1 MGSLLPNSQKSNKD
15 EFMKTVEKLIS
26 ASQCRSSAQIFIIG
40 SIISVLIPPLLMIW
54 IAASIFAYASVAH
67 HPDMRV
73 REYQRWAGYRFY
85 GLVGTLVVVLNFS
98 GAMNAWVGGGKN
110 LLLAVWA
117 VSILVIVPLGIRDL
131 IRIRRENW
139 QDILVEVPVHE

>member
-1 MGSLLPNSQKSNKD
+1 
-15 EFMKTVEKLIS
+15 MKTVEKLIS

-40 SIISVLIPPLLMIW
+40 SIISVLVPPLLMVW

-98 GAMNAWVGGGKN
+98 GAMQAWLGGGMN
-110 LLLAVWA
+110 LVFTVWVVSLLV
-117 VSILVIVPLGIRDL
+117 VVPLGIRDL
-131 IRIRRENW
+131 IRISRENW
-139 QDILVEVPVHE
+139 QDMLVEVQVHE

>member
-1 MGSLLPNSQKSNKD
+1 
-15 EFMKTVEKLIS
+15 MKTVEKLIS

-40 SIISVLIPPLLMIW
+40 SIISVLVPPLLMIW

-110 LLLAVWA
+110 LLLTVWA

>member
-1 MGSLLPNSQKSNKD
+1 
-15 EFMKTVEKLIS
+15 MKTVEKLIS

-110 LLLAVWA
+110 LLLTVWA

>member
-1 MGSLLPNSQKSNKD
+1 
-15 EFMKTVEKLIS
+15 MKTVEKLIS
-26 ASQCRSSAQIFIIG
+26 AAQCRRSAQIFIIG
-40 SIISVLIPPLLMIW
+40 SMISVLVPPLLMVW

-98 GAMNAWVGGGKN
+98 GAMQAWLGGGMN
-110 LLLAVWA
+110 LVFTVWVVSLLV
-117 VSILVIVPLGIRDL
+117 VVPLGIRDL
-131 IRIRRENW
+131 IRISRENW
-139 QDILVEVPVHE
+139 QDMLVEVQVHE

>member
-1 MGSLLPNSQKSNKD
+1 
-15 EFMKTVEKLIS
+15 MKTVEKLIG
-26 ASQCRSSAQIFIIG
+26 ASQCRGSAQVFIIG
-40 SIISVLIPPLLMIW
+40 SMISVLVPPLLMIW

-98 GAMNAWVGGGKN
+98 GAMQDWVGGGMN
-110 LLLAVWA
+110 LLLTVWA
-117 VSILVIVPLGIRDL
+117 LSILVIVPLGIRDL

-139 QDILVEVPVHE
+139 QDILVEVQVHE

>member
-1 MGSLLPNSQKSNKD
+1 
-15 EFMKTVEKLIS
+15 MKTVEKLIS

-40 SIISVLIPPLLMIW
+40 SIISVLVPPLLMVW

-98 GAMNAWVGGGKN
+98 GAMQSWLGGGMN
-110 LLLAVWA
+110 LLLTVW
-117 VSILVIVPLGIRDL
+117 VLSLLVIVPLGIRDL
-131 IRIRRENW
+131 IRISRENW
-139 QDILVEVPVHE
+139 QDMLVEVQVHE

>member
-1 MGSLLPNSQKSNKD
+1 
-15 EFMKTVEKLIS
+15 MKTVEKLIS

-40 SIISVLIPPLLMIW
+40 SIISVLVPPLLMVW

-85 GLVGTLVVVLNFS
+85 GLVGTLVVALNFS
-98 GAMNAWVGGGKN
+98 GAMQAWLGGGMN
-110 LLLAVWA
+110 LLLTVW
-117 VSILVIVPLGIRDL
+117 VLSLLVIVPLGIRDL
-131 IRIRRENW
+131 IRISRENW
-139 QDILVEVPVHE
+139 QDMLVEVQVHE

>member
-1 MGSLLPNSQKSNKD
+1 
-15 EFMKTVEKLIS
+15 MKTVEKLIS
-26 ASQCRSSAQIFIIG
+26 AAQCRRSAQIFIIG
-40 SIISVLIPPLLMIW
+40 SMISVLVPPLLMVW

-98 GAMNAWVGGGKN
+98 GAMQAWLGGGMN
-110 LLLAVWA
+110 LVFTVWVVSLLV
-117 VSILVIVPLGIRDL
+117 VVPLGIRDL
-131 IRIRRENW
+131 IRISRENW
-139 QDILVEVPVHE
+139 QDMKVEVPIHE

>member
-1 MGSLLPNSQKSNKD
+1 
-15 EFMKTVEKLIS
+15 MKTVEKLIS

-40 SIISVLIPPLLMIW
+40 SIISVLVPPLLMVW

-85 GLVGTLVVVLNFS
+85 GLVGTLVVALNFS
-98 GAMNAWVGGGKN
+98 GAMQSWLGGGMN
-110 LLLAVWA
+110 LLLTVW
-117 VSILVIVPLGIRDL
+117 VLSLLVIVPLGIRDL
-131 IRIRRENW
+131 IRISRENW
-139 QDILVEVPVHE
+139 QDMLVEVQVHE

>member
-1 MGSLLPNSQKSNKD
+1 
-15 EFMKTVEKLIS
+15 MKTVEKLIS
-26 ASQCRSSAQIFIIG
+26 ASQCRRSAQIFIIG
-40 SIISVLIPPLLMIW
+40 SIISVLVPPLLMVW

-98 GAMNAWVGGGKN
+98 GAMQAWLGGGMN
-110 LLLAVWA
+110 LVFTVWVVSLLV
-117 VSILVIVPLGIRDL
+117 VVPLGIRDL
-131 IRIRRENW
+131 IRISRENW
-139 QDILVEVPVHE
+139 QDMLVEVQVHE

>member
-1 MGSLLPNSQKSNKD
+1 
-15 EFMKTVEKLIS
+15 MKTVEKLIS

-40 SIISVLIPPLLMIW
+40 SIISVLVPPLLMVW

-98 GAMNAWVGGGKN
+98 GAMQAWLGGGMN
-110 LLLAVWA
+110 LLLTVW
-117 VSILVIVPLGIRDL
+117 VLSLLVIVPLGIRDL
-131 IRIRRENW
+131 IRISRENW
-139 QDILVEVPVHE
+139 QDMLVEVQVHE

>member
-1 MGSLLPNSQKSNKD
+1 
-15 EFMKTVEKLIS
+15 MKTIEKLVS
-26 ASQCRSSAQIFIIG
+26 ASQCRRAAQIFIIG
-40 SIISVLIPPLLMIW
+40 SIIAVLIPPLIMVW

-85 GLVGTLVVVLNFS
+85 GLAGTLVVVLNFS
-98 GAMNAWVGGGKN
+98 GAMKDWVGGGVN

-117 VSILVIVPLGIRDL
+117 LSLLVVVPLGIRDL

-139 QDILVEVPVHE
+139 RDMWVEVPVHE